1 MSAWYVLSS
10 IGLYQVEPAGGKFVI
25 GSPLFDEATVN
36 VGDGKTFTIRAKN
49 NSKEN
54 IYVQS
59 AKLNGKPYPKSYL
72 LYQDIVKG
80 GMLELEMGS
89 EPSAWGTQIKNRP

>member
-1 MSAWYVLSS
+1 M
-10 IGLYQVEPAGGKFVI
+10 
-25 GSPLFDEATVN
+25 N

-59 AKLNGKPYPKSYL
+59 AKLNGKPYAKSYL

-80 GMLELEMGS
+80 GMLELEMGN
-89 EPSAWGTQIKNRP
+89 EPSAWGTLAKNCP